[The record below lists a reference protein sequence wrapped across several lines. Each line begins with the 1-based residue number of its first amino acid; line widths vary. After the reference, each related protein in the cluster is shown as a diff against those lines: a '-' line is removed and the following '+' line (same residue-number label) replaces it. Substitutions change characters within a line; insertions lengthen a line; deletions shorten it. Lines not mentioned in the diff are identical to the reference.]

1 MASMK
6 TDRVAAV
13 RHLCLEGRSSR
24 TAGTYFTSWMPIAP
38 APWMGPPP
46 TGPELM

>member
-1 MASMK
+1 MK

-13 RHLCLEGRSSR
+13 RRQRLSVSGRR
-24 TAGTYFTSWMPIAP
+24 GPPGPYFTSWMPIAP
-38 APWMGPPP
+38 APSMGPAP